1 MKRSARLIFFGTEQF
16 STASLEALLHAGWSI
31 SAVVTKP
38 DRARGRGQ
46 QIEAFPIKYLADQHN
61 IPVLQPQKVAQATE
75 QIASVLPTHG
85 VLVSYGEII
94 PKPVLDL
101 FPGGIINL
109 HPSLLPLYRGP
120 SPIEAAILN
129 GDSQTGVTLMKLSE
143 EMDAGPVYAKKS
155 VILNSNEDQLTLSG
169 KLAAIG
175 AHFLIEKLHLITS
188 GFLQPVAQDE
198 SKATYTKL
206 LKKTDGKID
215 WSLPAEIIERQI
227 RAYLRFPRSR
237 ARISGHEVVIT
248 KARVAASQADG
259 ALVKAAKPGWLEV
272 LELIGPSGRKMSG
285 ADFLRGYGQLKRSEE
300 K

>member
-1 MKRSARLIFFGTEQF
+1 MKTSARLIFFGTEHF
-16 STASLEALLHAGWSI
+16 STASLEALLHAGWNI

-38 DRARGRGQ
+38 DRPRGRGQ
-46 QIEAFPIKYLADQHN
+46 QVEAFPIKYLADQHN
-61 IPVLQPQKVAQATE
+61 IPVLQPQKVAEAGE
-75 QIASVLPTHG
+75 AIASALPTHG
-85 VLVSYGEII
+85 VLVSYGQII
-94 PKPVLDL
+94 PKSLLDL
-101 FPGGIINL
+101 MPGGIINL

-129 GDSQTGVTLMKLSE
+129 GDTQTGVTLMQLSE
-143 EMDAGPVYAKKS
+143 KMDAGPIYAQKS
-155 VILNSNEDQLTLSG
+155 VLLNSDDDQVSLSG

-206 LKKTDGKID
+206 LKKSDGKID

-227 RAYLRFPRSR
+227 RAYLKYPKSR
-237 ARISGHEVVIT
+237 AKVSGHEVVIT
-248 KARVAASQADG
+248 KTRVADGPKDG
-259 ALVKAAKPGWLEV
+259 ALVLPAKPGWLEI

-285 ADFLRGYGQLKRSEE
+285 ADFLRGYSKPA
-300 K
+300 